1 METNNNPNINVDE
14 LLQELQMEAQST
26 SSPTLPTPSADTASN
41 NTSSF
46 SDEDIADILEEN
58 GFSEEAEDLDDTD
71 SQESQ
76 SEGAA
81 ADAEAL
87 RRIGQQIN
95 ETTEEYVASLSSPVD
110 DMTIEE
116 NEEEEGGEEEE
127 NNESSSEDTESED
140 LTALPLNSPTLLIDE
155 ATTRFSGAEWFQEI
169 QKAKIIVA
177 GCGGIGSNL
186 VFQLAR
192 MHPAKMV
199 VYDDDT
205 VNKVNMAGQLFGHQ
219 NLGRFKVNAIATT
232 VSQFT
237 SMSTLQ
243 AIPHKFLSDTE
254 PGDIM
259 MCGFDSMRAR
269 KAFFNAWKA
278 HVLTKPEEER
288 AKCLYLDGRLSI
300 DTLQIL
306 CIKGDDSYNID
317 RYEKEFLFTDSEAD
331 PTVCS
336 MKQTTYLACMIA
348 SLMTNLFTNFIAG
361 TLDPIIPYDLP
372 FFTEY
377 NAQSMLFKTEN

>member
-14 LLQELQMEAQST
+14 ILQELQTAASST
-26 SSPTLPTPSADTASN
+26 SFSTPPAPPADI
-41 NTSSF
+41 TSSF
-46 SDEDIADILEEN
+46 SDEDIADILQEN

-95 ETTEEYVASLSSPVD
+95 ETTEEYVASHPSTVGNW
-110 DMTIEE
+110 TIRE
-116 NEEEEGGEEEE
+116 NEEEEEDNE
-127 NNESSSEDTESED
+127 NSSENTGPED

-169 QKAKIIVA
+169 QKAKIIIA

-186 VFQLAR
+186 IFQIAR
-192 MHPAKMV
+192 MHPARMV
-199 VYDDDT
+199 IYDDDS
-205 VNKVNMAGQLFGHQ
+205 VNKVNMAGQLFGYQ
-219 NLGRFKVNAIATT
+219 DMGKLKVNAIATT
-232 VSQFT
+232 VAQFT
-237 SMSTLQ
+237 NMSALQ
-243 AIPHKFLSDTE
+243 AVASKFLPDTE

-259 MCGFDSMRAR
+259 MCGFDNMRAR
-269 KAFFNAWKA
+269 KAFFKAWKK
-278 HVLTKPEEER
+278 HVQSKTEEEK

-306 CIKGDDSYNID
+306 CIRGDDSYNME
-317 RYEKEFLFTDSEAD
+317 RYEREFLFSDSEAES
-331 PTVCS
+331 TICS

-348 SLMTNLFTNFIAG
+348 SLMTNLFTNFTAG

>member
-14 LLQELQMEAQST
+14 ILQELQTATSST
-26 SSPTLPTPSADTASN
+26 SFPTPPAPPADT
-41 NTSSF
+41 TSSF
-46 SDEDIADILEEN
+46 SDEDIADILQEN
-58 GFSEEAEDLDDTD
+58 GFSEETEDLDDTD

-95 ETTEEYVASLSSPVD
+95 ETTEEYVASHPSPVD
-110 DMTIEE
+110 DWTVEE
-116 NEEEEGGEEEE
+116 NEEEEEDNE
-127 NNESSSEDTESED
+127 NSSENTGPED

-169 QKAKIIVA
+169 QKAKIIIA

-186 VFQLAR
+186 IFQIAR
-192 MHPAKMV
+192 MHPARMV
-199 VYDDDT
+199 IYDDDS

-219 NLGRFKVNAIATT
+219 DMGKLKVNAIATT
-232 VSQFT
+232 VAQFT
-237 SMSTLQ
+237 NMSALQ
-243 AIPHKFLSDTE
+243 AVASKFLPDTE

-259 MCGFDSMRAR
+259 MCGFDNMRAR
-269 KAFFNAWKA
+269 KAFFKAWKK
-278 HVLTKPEEER
+278 HVQSKTEEGK

-306 CIKGDDSYNID
+306 CIRGDDSYNME
-317 RYEKEFLFTDSEAD
+317 RYEREFLFSDSEAE

-361 TLDPIIPYDLP
+361 SLAPIIPYDLP

>member
-1 METNNNPNINVDE
+1 MD
-14 LLQELQMEAQST
+14 
-26 SSPTLPTPSADTASN
+26 
-41 NTSSF
+41 
-46 SDEDIADILEEN
+46 
-58 GFSEEAEDLDDTD
+58 GTD

-76 SEGAA
+76 SEGAT

-95 ETTEEYVASLSSPVD
+95 ETTEEYVASLSSSVD
-110 DMTIEE
+110 DRTIEE
-116 NEEEEGGEEEE
+116 NEEEEGEEEEE
-127 NNESSSEDTESED
+127 NNESSSEDTEPED
-140 LTALPLNSPTLLIDE
+140 PTALPLNSPTLLIDE

-192 MHPAKMV
+192 MHLAKMV

-219 NLGRFKVNAIATT
+219 DLGRFKVNAIATT

-269 KAFFNAWKA
+269 KVFFNAWKA
-278 HVLTKPEEER
+278 HVIAKPEEER
-288 AKCLYLDGRLSI
+288 TKCLYLDGRLSI